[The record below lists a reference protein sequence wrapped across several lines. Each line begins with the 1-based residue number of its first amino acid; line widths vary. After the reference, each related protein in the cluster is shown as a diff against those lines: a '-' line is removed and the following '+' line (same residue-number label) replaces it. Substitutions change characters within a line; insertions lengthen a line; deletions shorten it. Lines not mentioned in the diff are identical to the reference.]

1 MDDSGGGKVSGA
13 GSKKVAVVP
22 GDGIGPE
29 VIQSALAVLDAAG
42 AEFER
47 LMLEVGYCRWK
58 KTGQALAEEDL
69 QSIMECDCILFGAV
83 TSPPDPNYRSVLL
96 RLRRELDLYANIR
109 PFRSS
114 DLDFVIV
121 RENTEG
127 LYSGL
132 EEVGPEE
139 SRTLRVITR
148 RGSERIAEK
157 ACDLALQRSK
167 LTIVH
172 KSNVLQSDRLFLKS
186 CQDVARR
193 RAVACDDMLVD
204 AAAYNL
210 VVNPKRFDVLVTT
223 NLFGDI
229 LSDEAAGVIGSLG
242 LCASANIGQSHA
254 LFEPIHGSA
263 PDIAGRGI
271 ANPIGA
277 IRSSA
282 MMMEW
287 MGEAKMAKRIEA
299 AVQETLV
306 EGKKTPDLG
315 GDCNTRQ
322 VTQAVLQH
330 LECCEEI
337 CQT

>member
-1 MDDSGGGKVSGA
+1 MDDSGGGEVSST
-13 GSKKVAVVP
+13 GSKKVAIVP

-29 VIQSALAVLDAAG
+29 VIKSALAVLEAAG
-42 AEFER
+42 ARFEQIP
-47 LMLEVGYCRWK
+47 LEIGLSRWK
-58 KTGQALAEEDL
+58 RTGEVMAEEDL
-69 QSIMECDCILFGAV
+69 RTLKKCDCILFGAI
-83 TSPPDPNYRSVLL
+83 TTPPDPNYRSVLL

-109 PFRSS
+109 PFRSK
-114 DLDFVIV
+114 DLDFIIV

-132 EEVGPEE
+132 EEVGAEE

-148 RGSERIAEK
+148 RGSQRIAEK
-157 ACDLALQRSK
+157 ACDLVGERRN

-172 KSNVLQSDRLFLKS
+172 KSNILHSDRLFLKT

-193 RAVACDDMLVD
+193 RLVAYDDMLVD

-210 VVNPKRFDVLVTT
+210 VINPKRFDVLVTT

-242 LCASANIGQSHA
+242 LCASANIGQSYA

-263 PDIAGRGI
+263 PDIAGRDI

-277 IRSSA
+277 IRSAA
-282 MMMEW
+282 MMMKWLGNAEV
-287 MGEAKMAKRIEA
+287 AKRIEA
-299 AVQETLV
+299 AVQKALE

-315 GDCNTRQ
+315 GSCNTRQ
-322 VTQAVLQH
+322 VTEAISQYLKLQ
-330 LECCEEI
+330 LD
-337 CQT
+337 